1 MSRPRLVPVGIAVLA
16 VSLALTGCTG
26 GSDGSGSGSSD
37 LKAEESPLNEYM
49 AAVYGSQDQDDFAKQ
64 QEEAEEYTAACMA
77 EEGFEY
83 IPIDYSSQ
91 YQDVPEPEDI
101 EDQNTEEWVTEN
113 GYGINQT
120 SEQIE
125 EQSEQSVEIVDPN
138 QDYVASLSEGEQ
150 AAYYEVLYGPGPDES
165 DMDEDGS
172 YEYNWEEAGCQGEA
186 QHETSA
192 SSVWEE
198 DEHKAVVDA
207 MSSMYEDVQKD
218 PAVAALDAEWATC
231 MADAGFAEFSKKQ
244 EAIEAVIEESNGLW
258 DGTETGP
265 TDEETQAARDHEKEI
280 ALADFTCSEEVDYLD
295 KQLEA
300 QFKVEEQFIED
311 HKSELDALIA
321 DYEAGV

>member
-1 MSRPRLVPVGIAVLA
+1 MPRPRLVPVGIAVLA
-16 VSLALTGCTG
+16 VSLVLSGCSG
-26 GSDGSGSGSSD
+26 GSDGESSSE
-37 LKAEESPLNEYM
+37 LKAEESPLSEYL
-49 AAVYGSQDQDDFAKQ
+49 AAVYGSQDQDDFAQ
-64 QEEAEEYTAACMA
+64 QQKEAEELTAACMA

-83 IPIDYSSQ
+83 IPVDYSSQ
-91 YQDVPEPEDI
+91 YEDMPEPEDI
-101 EDQNTEEWVTEN
+101 EDTNTEEWVTEN

-120 SEQIE
+120 SEQME
-125 EQSEQSVEIVDPN
+125 EQSEQAVEYVDPN

-165 DMDEDGS
+165 ELDEDGS

-192 SSVWEE
+192 SSVWE
-198 DEHKAVVDA
+198 DEAHKPVVDA
-207 MSSMYEDVQKD
+207 MNGMYEDIQND
-218 PAVAALDAEWATC
+218 PTVKSLDAEWATC

-244 EAIEAVIEESNGLW
+244 DAIDAVIEESNGLW
-258 DGTETGP
+258 EGTETGP
-265 TDEETQAARDHEKEI
+265 TDEETKAARDHEIEI
-280 ALADFTCSEEVDYLD
+280 ALADFTCSEEVDYTD

-300 QFKVEEQFIED
+300 QFKVEEQFIAD